1 MVAMLNRPH
10 LIVIIED
17 DDSMLNSVR
26 RLLAARNFDVEDFP
40 SAEEFLAS
48 SVSKAASCLVV
59 DIGLRGMSGIE
70 LKRQMIRHGV
80 RRRLYLS
87 RHSTIRRPSP
97 RRNRWVV

>member
-1 MVAMLNRPH
+1 
-10 LIVIIED
+10 
-17 DDSMLNSVR
+17 
-26 RLLAARNFDVEDFP
+26 LAAHNFDVEDFP

-80 RRRLYLS
+80 TTPIIFITALDDQTTIAEAKQVGCVTVLLKPFLAVDLVSALNRVLS
-87 RHSTIRRPSP
+87 
-97 RRNRWVV
+97 